1 VLLRQ
6 TASIGLF
13 MMMGL
18 AAKAETLV
26 VAAPF
31 SEFPAIA
38 AQMRDGAKAAIG
50 ASVAGNWV
58 IKEVDAGCTEKTAQ
72 GVSGLILAEKP
83 DAVIGLPCIESLNPA
98 LAELGPLGIAVIT
111 IASRVQAPSLL
122 AMKNQWRL
130 YRTGPRENQATAAT
144 ARLIVEAW
152 RTVPFAILDD
162 GTVFAR
168 DLAKAIGEKAESAQV
183 KPVLI
188 ASFEPQLE
196 SQKKLIDQVSS
207 AGATHVFIAGDR
219 ANIAQIAN
227 EAAGLRLTI
236 AGPESLLAVDADIPL
251 PPGVRMVA
259 RDMVTD
265 HQVELQEGYQQG
277 YGFDAYSAAEI
288 AMALKT
294 EPVSR
299 SFKTAGGLVT
309 IAPDGFVE
317 PVNFAMFRYDGAMF
331 QKDAP

>member
-1 VLLRQ
+1 MLKQSAALC
-6 TASIGLF
+6 LF
-13 MMMGL
+13 MMTGL

-38 AQMRDGAKAAIG
+38 TQMRDGAKAAIG
-50 ASVAGNWV
+50 ASAAGNWV
-58 IKEVDAGCTEKTAQ
+58 IKEVDAGCSEKTAQ

-98 LAELGPLGIAVIT
+98 LATLGPVGVAVVT
-111 IASRVQAPSLL
+111 VAARAQAPSLL

-130 YRTGPRENQATAAT
+130 YRTGPRENQAAEAT
-144 ARLIVEAW
+144 ARLIVETW

-168 DLAKAIGEKAESAQV
+168 DLAKAIGEKAASAQV

-227 EAAGLRLTI
+227 EAAGLGLI
-236 AGPESLLAVDADIPL
+236 FAGPESLLAVDTDIPL
-251 PPGVRMVA
+251 PPDVLMVA
-259 RDMVTD
+259 RDMVMN
-265 HQVELQEGYQQG
+265 HQVELQEDYHQG
-277 YGFDAYSAAEI
+277 YGFDAFMAAEI
-288 AMALKT
+288 AMALKID
-294 EPVSR
+294 PVLR
-299 SFKTAGGLVT
+299 SFKTAAGLVT

-317 PVNFAMFRYDGAMF
+317 PVNFAIFRYDGTAF
-331 QKDAP
+331 QKIVP